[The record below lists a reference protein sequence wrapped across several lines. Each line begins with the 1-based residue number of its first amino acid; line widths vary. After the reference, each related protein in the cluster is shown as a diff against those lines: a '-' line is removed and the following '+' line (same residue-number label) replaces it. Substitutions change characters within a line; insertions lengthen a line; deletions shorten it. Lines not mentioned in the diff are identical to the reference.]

1 MFSRRTAFDRTE
13 NALTRALRAAQAGA
27 SSIVDLTVSNPTSA
41 GIPYAEREILEALG
55 RPACLRYEPEPFGL
69 PAARDTIA
77 KLLGVDA
84 GRVVLT
90 ASTSEAYSLLFKL
103 LCDEGDE
110 ALVPHPSYPLFDHLA
125 QLEGVRLVPYRLAY
139 DGRWHVDMDSVRRAA
154 GPRARAILVVSP
166 NNPTG
171 SYLKRDEL
179 AALASLGLPIVSDE
193 VFAEYPL
200 REDAARA
207 KTALETSETLVFALG
222 GLSKLV
228 GLPQMKL
235 GWIATGGPE
244 PRVREALA
252 RLELACDAFLSV
264 GAPVQHALPAL
275 LSSGAAARDAIA
287 QRTRENLATLR
298 SALAGSAATVLDV
311 EGGWYAVLRLPR
323 TRSEEE
329 WTLDLLRA
337 TRVLVQPGHFFDFE
351 EEPFVVVSLL
361 TEPAA
366 FAEGVAR
373 LANRVAEE
381 ARA

>member
-1 MFSRRTAFDRTE
+1 M
-13 NALTRALRAAQAGA
+13 
-27 SSIVDLTVSNPTSA
+27 TVSNPTSA

-55 RPACLRYEPEPFGL
+55 RPECLRYEPEPFGL
-69 PAARDTIA
+69 PAAREIVGKMLA
-77 KLLGVDA
+77 VDPA
-84 GRVVLT
+84 RVVLT

-110 ALVPHPSYPLFDHLA
+110 ALVPQPSYPLFDHLA

-154 GPRARAILVVSP
+154 GPRTRAILVVSP

-207 KTALETSETLVFALG
+207 RTALETSETLVFALG

-275 LSSGAAARDAIA
+275 LSSGATTREAISA
-287 QRTRENLATLR
+287 RTRANLVALR
-298 SALAGSAATVLDV
+298 AALAGSAATLLDV
-311 EGGWYAVLRLPR
+311 EGGWYAILRLPR

-329 WTLDLLRA
+329 WTLDLLRSA
-337 TRVLVQPGHFFDFE
+337 RVLVQPGHFFDFA
-351 EEPFVVVSLL
+351 EEPFVVASLL
-361 TEPAA
+361 TQPEA
-366 FAEGVAR
+366 FQEGVAR
-373 LANRVAEE
+373 LVNRVAEE